1 VSEKDVTLEERM
13 TPEER
18 ELFEEYK
25 GRIGQ
30 EFVPEYER
38 QLFWPTG
45 YDENVTWSGIK
56 RWAIV
61 TEDLNGLWFD
71 EGCAGKSRWGGII
84 APPLFLLAIED
95 GVGAPACLVRGVYN
109 ADGTLNK
116 EKFPNF
122 IGGLHANNEWEF
134 FEPVRPGDRIEAK
147 NKCSDIYWRQG
158 KQYRLLLTFGET
170 TYTNQKG
177 QLVARDRTGA
187 VYRFR

>member
-1 VSEKDVTLEERM
+1 
-13 TPEER
+13 
-18 ELFEEYK
+18 
-25 GRIGQ
+25 
-30 EFVPEYER
+30 
-38 QLFWPTG
+38 
-45 YDENVTWSGIK
+45 
-56 RWAIV
+56 
-61 TEDLNGLWFD
+61 
-71 EGCAGKSRWGGII
+71 
-84 APPLFLLAIED
+84 
-95 GVGAPACLVRGVYN
+95 VGAPACLVRGVYN